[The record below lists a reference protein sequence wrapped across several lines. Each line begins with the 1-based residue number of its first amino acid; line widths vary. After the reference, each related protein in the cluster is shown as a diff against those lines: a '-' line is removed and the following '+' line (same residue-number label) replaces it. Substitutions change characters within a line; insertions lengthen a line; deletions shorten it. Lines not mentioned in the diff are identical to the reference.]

1 MKIFIQFSF
10 LFLFFSQACISQSFD
25 VDDLLDLSRLPSK
38 NLGKFMNRKGYVP
51 MRQPED
57 PSVLAS
63 FTPTRKRK
71 NTDTVSQRSIDLFQ
85 KKSSRF
91 YCFKTNV
98 KQEFLDGLEALKKDR
113 FIYDSS
119 RDPNKDGL
127 IMFQKRNLVVEADRN
142 TIDDKTYYSFTLE
155 EKAIP
160 DMRDIKY
167 AEDLLC
173 FGSHEFLAS
182 FFGDINVKKDMYYFT
197 ENELKKCSVL
207 FGKSSRQVIFVWG
220 NQQNLC
226 DLSYILVTKV
236 APTVEAVSQG
246 WDVAKNEWKLSNG
259 LYPGMSLKELLT
271 LNESDF
277 EIYGSQSEMAFMVK
291 PDDRGKIDFKKTGVM
306 LNCMGCNEENFFRKT
321 SLSAA
326 ALLRNDFPVYVYDL
340 VVFNSS
346 LGDAIH

>member
-10 LFLFFSQACISQSFD
+10 FFLFFSQACISQSFD
-25 VDDLLDLSRLPSK
+25 VDDLLNLSHLPTKNMSK
-38 NLGKFMNRKGYVP
+38 LMNRKGYVQ

-57 PSVLAS
+57 TSLLAC
-63 FTPTRKRK
+63 FIPKRRRG
-71 NTDTVSQRSIDLFQ
+71 NTDTVSKRSIDLFQ
-85 KKSSRF
+85 KRSSR
-91 YCFKTNV
+91 YYSFKTNV
-98 KQEFLDGLEALKKDR
+98 KQEFLNGLQTLKQEHFR
-113 FIYDSS
+113 YDSS

-127 IMFQKRNLVVEADRN
+127 ILFQKRNLVVEADRN
-142 TIDDKTYYSFTLE
+142 TVDDQTFYSFTIE

-182 FFGDINVKKDMYYFT
+182 FFGDNNVKKDMYYFT
-197 ENELKKCSVL
+197 ENQLKKCSVL

-220 NQQNLC
+220 NEQNLC

-236 APTVEAVSQG
+236 APTLEAVSEG
-246 WDVAKNEWKLSNG
+246 WDVAKNEWKLRNG

-277 EIYGSQSEMAFMVK
+277 EIYGSQSDMAFMVK
-291 PDDRGKIDFKKTGVM
+291 PDGKGKIDFEKTGVM
-306 LNCMGCNEENFFRKT
+306 LNCMGCNEENVFRRT

-326 ALLRNDFPVYVYDL
+326 SLLRNDFPVYVYDL

-346 LGDAIH
+346 LGDNL